1 MGDTLV
7 LGCNSST
14 QSSEVEWTMNATHGI
29 VPYYNRVYV
38 NGTIRGHH
46 NVLLQFSVVNTSEG
60 EYSLRIY
67 NVHPTYSGWYNCYE
81 TDGTR
86 IIGYYLD
93 ITRMLIIIFGSQQ
106 LIYLLSSALVLATSF
121 LTVPL
126 PSIRQRLSYDDCLED
141 KRENYQNCSMLYC
154 VAQLCTVIW
163 TLLWAVLTDELF
175 SD

>member
-7 LGCNSST
+7 LGCKTT
-14 QSSEVEWTMNATHGI
+14 QSSEVEWTMNATFGTY
-29 VPYYNRVYV
+29 PYFNRVYV

-106 LIYLLSSALVLATSF
+106 LIYLLSL
-121 LTVPL
+121 
-126 PSIRQRLSYDDCLED
+126 IH
-141 KRENYQNCSMLYC
+141 
-154 VAQLCTVIW
+154 I
-163 TLLWAVLTDELF
+163 
-175 SD
+175 